1 MSIASDSIW
10 HERRKTAMARAL
22 RLLISLALIPAFAA
36 PATQHTSHPH
46 GSMPAD
52 APYWEGL
59 MESMTRMH
67 AAMSSTRPS
76 ANADTDF
83 VALMLPHHQAAIDM
97 AKIELTFGK
106 DEQLRRLAQEI
117 VTDQESE
124 IQLMKLWRQQY
135 TCDGKSSRKPC
146 TDQRKEW

>member
-1 MSIASDSIW
+1 
-10 HERRKTAMARAL
+10 MARAL

-36 PATQHTSHPH
+36 PATQHASHPH

-76 ANADTDF
+76 ADADADF
-83 VALMLPHHQAAIDM
+83 VSLMLPHHQAAIDM
-97 AKIELTFGK
+97 ARVELTFGK
-106 DEQLRRLAQEI
+106 DPQLRRLAQEI

-124 IQLMKLWRQQY
+124 IQLMKLWQQQH
-135 TCDGKSSRKPC
+135 TCDGKSARKPC

>member
-1 MSIASDSIW
+1 
-10 HERRKTAMARAL
+10 MARAL
-22 RLLISLALIPAFAA
+22 RLLIPLALIPAFAA
-36 PATQHTSHPH
+36 PATQHSSHAQR
-46 GSMPAD
+46 STPAD

-124 IQLMKLWRQQY
+124 IQLMTLWRQQH
-135 TCDGKSSRKPC
+135 TCDRESARKPC

>member
-52 APYWEGL
+52 ASYWEGL
-59 MESMTRMH
+59 MESMARMD

>member
-1 MSIASDSIW
+1 M
-10 HERRKTAMARAL
+10 TRAL
-22 RLLISLALIPAFAA
+22 RLLIPLALVPAFAA
-36 PATQHTSHPH
+36 PATQQTAHAPGGVT
-46 GSMPAD
+46 AN
-52 APYWEGL
+52 APYWDGL

-76 ANADTDF
+76 ADADTDF
-83 VALMLPHHQAAIDM
+83 IALMLPHHQAAIDM
-97 AKIELTFGK
+97 ARIQLTFGK
-106 DEQLRRLAQEI
+106 DPQLRRLAQEI

>member
-1 MSIASDSIW
+1 
-10 HERRKTAMARAL
+10 
-22 RLLISLALIPAFAA
+22 
-36 PATQHTSHPH
+36 
-46 GSMPAD
+46 
-52 APYWEGL
+52 
-59 MESMTRMH
+59 
-67 AAMSSTRPS
+67 MSSTGPS
-76 ANADTDF
+76 ADPDRDF

-106 DEQLRRLAQEI
+106 DPQLRRLAQEI

-146 TDQRKEW
+146 TDQRKE

>member
-1 MSIASDSIW
+1 
-10 HERRKTAMARAL
+10 MARAL
-22 RLLISLALIPAFAA
+22 RLLMSLALIPAFAA
-36 PATQHTSHPH
+36 PATQHTSHPQ
-46 GSMPAD
+46 MPAD

-67 AAMSSTRPS
+67 AAMSSTGPS
-76 ANADTDF
+76 ADPDTDF

-135 TCDGKSSRKPC
+135 TCDGKSSRKP
-146 TDQRKEW
+146 

>member
-1 MSIASDSIW
+1 
-10 HERRKTAMARAL
+10 MARAL
-22 RLLISLALIPAFAA
+22 RLLIPFALIPTFAA
-36 PATQHTSHPH
+36 PATQHTSHPQW
-46 GSMPAD
+46 SMPAD

>member
-1 MSIASDSIW
+1 
-10 HERRKTAMARAL
+10 MARAL
-22 RLLISLALIPAFAA
+22 RLLIPLALIPAFAA
-36 PATQHTSHPH
+36 PAMQHSAHAE
-46 GSMPAD
+46 GSMTAN

-76 ANADTDF
+76 ADADTDF
-83 VALMLPHHQAAIDM
+83 VVLMLPHHQAAIDM
-97 AKIELTFGK
+97 ARVELTFGK
-106 DEQLRRLAQEI
+106 DPQLRRLAQEI

-124 IQLMKLWRQQY
+124 IQLMKLWRQQH
-135 TCDGKSSRKPC
+135 TCNRESAPKPC

>member
-1 MSIASDSIW
+1 
-10 HERRKTAMARAL
+10 MARAL
-22 RLLISLALIPAFAA
+22 RLLIPFALIPTFAA
-36 PATQHTSHPH
+36 PGPQQTSHPQ
-46 GSMPAD
+46 GSMLAD

-76 ANADTDF
+76 ADADTDF

-97 AKIELTFGK
+97 AGIELTFGK
-106 DEQLRRLAQEI
+106 DPQLRRLAQEI

-124 IQLMKLWRQQY
+124 IQLMKLWRQQH
-135 TCDGKSSRKPC
+135 TCDGKSARKPC
-146 TDQRKEW
+146 TDERKER